1 MTTAETSEPVNSGH
15 GVDVRGDQMA
25 LKIGGLI
32 AFPTTFAVWLAVY
45 YLAPPLNGMSDAVAR
60 LFFAM
65 NCCCVAVLFCF
76 VTPIEAIS
84 HERLHSAA
92 IDPLSG
98 VESHRM
104 RVNHRY
110 LQQTL
115 EQLLL
120 FVPGLLSLALYCNS
134 GSAMRAVVASTV
146 VWIVSRAV
154 YWVAYH
160 QGSQYRSAGL
170 TGMVQ
175 SILILLYVSARF
187 GYDVAG
193 IAGAAAPLVLYG
205 AIEIYLVNVTRHPE
219 RAR

>member
-1 MTTAETSEPVNSGH
+1 MTAAETGKSISSDH
-15 GVDVRGDQMA
+15 GVDVRGDQSA
-25 LKIGGLI
+25 IKIAMLI
-32 AFPTTFAVWLAVY
+32 AFPITVVVWLAVY
-45 YLAPPLNGMSDAVAR
+45 YFTPPLAGMSAPVAR
-60 LFFAM
+60 LFFAI

-76 VTPIEAIS
+76 VTAIEAIS

-104 RVNHRY
+104 RINHRY

-120 FVPGLLSLALYCNS
+120 FVPGLFSLAFYCNS
-134 GSAMRAVVASTV
+134 GSAMRAVVATTV

-160 QGSQYRSAGL
+160 KGSQYRSAGL

-193 IAGAAAPLVLYG
+193 VAGAAAPLVFYA
-205 AIEIYLVNVTRHPE
+205 AIEIYLVNVTRRPE
-219 RAR
+219 RVR

>member
-1 MTTAETSEPVNSGH
+1 MAVTETSKPVNANR
-15 GVDVRGDQMA
+15 GVDVRADQSA
-25 LKIGGLI
+25 LKIAGLV
-32 AFPTTFAVWLAVY
+32 AFPTTVAVWLAVY
-45 YLAPPLNGMSDAVAR
+45 YFTPSLSGMSDPVAR

-76 VTPIEAIS
+76 VTAIEAIS

-187 GYDVAG
+187 GYDLA
-193 IAGAAAPLVLYG
+193 
-205 AIEIYLVNVTRHPE
+205 
-219 RAR
+219 

>member
-1 MTTAETSEPVNSGH
+1 MTAAERVEPAKLEH
-15 GVDVRGDQMA
+15 GVDVRRDQSA
-25 LKIGGLI
+25 LKIAGLI
-32 AFPTTFAVWLAVY
+32 AFPTTVAVWLAVY
-45 YLAPPLNGMSDAVAR
+45 YLSPPLAGMAGPVAR
-60 LFFAM
+60 LFFAI

-76 VTPIEAIS
+76 VTAIEAIS

-120 FVPGLLSLALYCNS
+120 FVPGLLALALYS
-134 GSAMRAVVASTV
+134 ASAGAMRAVVASTV
-146 VWIVSRAV
+146 VWIVSRAI
-154 YWVAYH
+154 YWIAYH

-193 IAGAAAPLVLYG
+193 IVGAIAPLALYG
-205 AIEIYLVNVTRHPE
+205 AIEIYLVIVTRAPE
-219 RAR
+219 RAP

>member
-1 MTTAETSEPVNSGH
+1 MTTAETGQPVSAGQS
-15 GVDVRGDQMA
+15 VDVRSDQSA
-25 LKIGGLI
+25 LKIAGLI
-32 AFPTTFAVWLAVY
+32 AFPTTVAVWLAVY
-45 YLAPPLNGMSDAVAR
+45 SLTPALSGMSDPVAR
-60 LFFAM
+60 LFFTM
-65 NCCCVAVLFCF
+65 NCCCIAVLFCF
-76 VTPIEAIS
+76 VTAIEAIS

-98 VESHRM
+98 AESHRM

-154 YWVAYH
+154 YWIAYH

-187 GYDVAG
+187 DYDIAG
-193 IAGAAAPLVLYG
+193 IAGAAAPLILYG
-205 AIEIYLVNVTRHPE
+205 AIEIYLVNVTRRPE
-219 RAR
+219 RER